1 MNSILQ
7 TILVLNMVNKVIS
20 RPIVQIMR
28 TKREGANKKIERK
41 DKARRAYITWKNND
55 DSSST
60 SSSKEE

>member
-1 MNSILQ
+1 
-7 TILVLNMVNKVIS
+7 MVNKVIS